1 MFIYLTDLIHFASVC
16 GGHSESM
23 KLLHG
28 DSGVGFH
35 NMASQPLIERF
46 GEHSLLLGVRGH
58 VVLRL
63 LFSFLKIYLY
73 LCAWVFC
80 LHVCWAL
87 HACSSWESQKRAV
100 DPLKLELQTVVSL
113 CVGARNQTQ
122 VPWKNSGCS

>member
-1 MFIYLTDLIHFASVC
+1 
-16 GGHSESM
+16 M

-35 NMASQPLIERF
+35 SMASEPLIERF
-46 GEHSLLLGVRGH
+46 GEHSLLLTVRGH
-58 VVLRL
+58 VALRF

-87 HACSSWESQKRAV
+87 HACSACENQKRAV
-100 DPLKLELQTVVSL
+100 DPLELELQTVVSL
-113 CVGARNQTQ
+113 YVGARTQT
-122 VPWKNSGCS
+122 